1 VHGGYCIVSRL
12 FFFQCHT
19 GNAFGQRQFQCPYGV
34 TVDPFS
40 RNILV
45 ADFDTH
51 RIFQFD
57 GNSGKFLRYAL
68 TGGDGCRGPC
78 GVAVGPDCGMLVVT
92 ESSGDTF
99 GNTGVATQQQ
109 QPMASWPA
117 NVKAY
122 QLHEVEIAAKF
133 ADADVRKPVVA
144 EQVWNFKTES
154 AV

>member
-1 VHGGYCIVSRL
+1 
-12 FFFQCHT
+12 
-19 GNAFGQRQFQCPYGV
+19 V

-45 ADFDTH
+45 ADYDTH

-78 GVAVGPDCGMLVVT
+78 GVAVGPDCGTMVVT
-92 ESSGDTF
+92 ESSADAF
-99 GNTGVATQQQ
+99 GNIATTGAVTQQQ
-109 QPMASWPA
+109 QQQFASWPA

-122 QLHEVEIAAKF
+122 RLHEVENAAVF
-133 ADADVRKPVVA
+133 PDAAGARKPAVV

-154 AV
+154 TV

>member
-1 VHGGYCIVSRL
+1 MIA
-12 FFFQCHT
+12 

-45 ADFDTH
+45 ADYETH
-51 RIFQFD
+51 RVFEFD
-57 GNSGKFLRYAL
+57 GSGSGRFLRYAL
-68 TGGDGCRGPC
+68 TYGDGCRGPC
-78 GVAVGPDCGMLVVT
+78 GVAVGPDCGTLVVA
-92 ESSGDTF
+92 ESSGDVFAGSGMTPAAAAQ
-99 GNTGVATQQQ
+99 TT
-109 QPMASWPA
+109 SWTA

-122 QLHEVEIAAKF
+122 RLHEGSASSTDESQTGGRQQQA
-133 ADADVRKPVVA
+133 VVF